1 VSAARTRGSTPGE
14 LVRGDARFV
23 GDLAASDA
31 LHVAFVR
38 STVPHAR
45 IRAITFAAAAATPG
59 VVAVHTGATCPVPP
73 SPPEFPILHPDM
85 RRSLLPVDATRFVG
99 EALAVVVAETVAA
112 AVDAAELVEVDL
124 DPLPPL
130 VDLDAALAGD
140 VLVHP
145 AAGTNVAFSLTG
157 GDAELDVDACEV
169 AVRVRASF
177 PRVAASPIE
186 ARAVLAVP
194 GADGRLT
201 VYIGAQGPHPVRD
214 RLVAV
219 LGLTPDAVRVVCPDV
234 GGAFGAK
241 AFPHPEELL
250 VAWLAL
256 ELGRPVRWE
265 ESRSEAMASLGHGR
279 GQRHDLVLGGRRD
292 GTLERYRLAVVQDG
306 GAHPRI
312 ASVIPTM
319 VRMMQP
325 GAYCIAEVAYAGTS
339 VVTTTAPTVAY
350 RGAGRPEAT
359 AAVELA
365 VDRFARAVGMD
376 PVEVRRRNLVPADA
390 FPFTSASG
398 LVYDSGDYRAV
409 LDRVVGLAGYDA
421 LRAEQTRRRAEGST
435 GRLLGVGVCCYVEV
449 TSSSNAPEWAR
460 VALAAD
466 GSALVTTG
474 TSPHGQGHAATWAR
488 LAVEHLGG
496 AADAV
501 VVEHGDSDQFPSGTV
516 TAGSRSAQVGGSAVD
531 RAAADVV
538 AQARAVAAT
547 LLEASVDDVVHDR
560 GRRVFHVV
568 GTPARHVSLAEV
580 IGAAGALSA
589 TVRYEPDSNTCT
601 SGVHLAVV
609 EVDPETGAVELV
621 RFIAADDAGTIL
633 DPPAFEGQVQG
644 GVAQG
649 IGQALLEAVVYDA
662 DGTLRTG
669 TLVDYALPTAADLP
683 WIETV
688 EVSTPTPANVLGAK
702 GIGESG
708 AVGATPAVQLAVL
721 DALVPL
727 GVVHVDV
734 PLDPQAVW
742 TAIRAAA
749 RGSAPA

>member
-1 VSAARTRGSTPGE
+1 VSAAPRARGSTPGE

-23 GDLAASDA
+23 GDLAAPDA

-45 IRAITFAAAAATPG
+45 IRAIGTAAAAAAPG
-59 VVAVHTGATCPVPP
+59 VVVVHTGTTCPVPA
-73 SPPEFPILHPDM
+73 SGPEFPILHPDM
-85 RRSLLPVDATRFVG
+85 RRSLLPVDAARFVG
-99 EALAVVVAETVAA
+99 EALAVVVAATPAQ

-124 DPLPPL
+124 EPLPPV
-130 VDLDAALAGD
+130 VDLDAALAGA

-157 GDAELDVDACEV
+157 GDADLDVGACEV
-169 AVRVRASF
+169 AVAVRASF
-177 PRVAASPIE
+177 PRVAATPIE
-186 ARAVLAVP
+186 PRAVLAVP

-201 VYIGAQGPHPVRD
+201 VFIGAQGPHPVRD

-219 LGLTPDAVRVVCPDV
+219 LGLAPDAVRVVCPDV

-256 ELGRPVRWE
+256 ELGRPVRWL

-292 GTLERYRLAVVQDG
+292 GTIERYRLAVVQDG

-325 GAYCIAEVAYAGTS
+325 GAYCIDEVAYTGTS

-365 VDRFARAVGMD
+365 VDRFARAIGMD
-376 PVEVRRRNLVPADA
+376 PVAVRRRNLVPRDA

-409 LDRVVGLAGYDA
+409 LDRVVALAGYDA
-421 LRAEQTRRRAEGST
+421 LRAEQTRRRAEGSH
-435 GRLLGVGVCCYVEV
+435 GLLLGVGVCCYVEV

-460 VALAAD
+460 VVLAAD
-466 GSALVTTG
+466 GSVVVTTG
-474 TSPHGQGHAATWAR
+474 TSPHGQGHAGTWAR
-488 LAVEHLGG
+488 LAAEHLGG
-496 AADAV
+496 STDAV

-516 TAGSRSAQVGGSAVD
+516 TAGSRSAQVGGGAVD

-538 AQARAVAAT
+538 AQARAVAAA

-560 GRRVFHVV
+560 SRRVFHVV
-568 GTPARHVSLAEV
+568 GTPARHVGIADV
-580 IGAAGALSA
+580 IGATGELTA
-589 TVRYEPDSNTCT
+589 TVHYEPASNTCT

-621 RFIAADDAGTIL
+621 RFVAADDAGTVL
-633 DPPAFEGQVQG
+633 DPPTFEGQVHG
-644 GVAQG
+644 GVVQG
-649 IGQALLEAVVYDA
+649 IGQALLEAVVYEP

-669 TLVDYALPTAADLP
+669 TLVDYALPSAADVP

-688 EVSTPTPANVLGAK
+688 EVQTPTPANVLGAK

-721 DALVPL
+721 DALAPL

-734 PLDPQAVW
+734 PLSPQAVW
-742 TAIRAAA
+742 AAIRAASPA
-749 RGSAPA
+749 RG